1 MNDVMVSDGVALR
14 SVPYFRAFL
23 RSCGRSSDREG
34 RKLHAVLLRNGLL
47 SNVTGPSSSSSSS
60 SICSALFHM
69 YAACGSPAT
78 ALRAFRYILGP
89 QRSASDWTALL
100 SCHTRHGLH
109 AEALRLF
116 RTMEMED
123 RVPGDEVTVV
133 CVLGACARLGDP
145 AAGAAVHLRVIKRG
159 LPLVAAVCN
168 AAMDMYVKSG
178 RMEDA
183 RQLFGEMAAPTVV
196 SWTVILSGA
205 LRWEGLDTARQV
217 FDLMGE
223 KNEVTFTVMSA
234 GYVEAGLP
242 REALAVVAQMVFFS
256 HHGSGPMSL
265 NHVSLCSL
273 FSACSQAGDLAVGRW
288 LHAYSTKTALTAGAD
303 EGDHRLHSVMVATA
317 LVDMYAKCGSI
328 HTARLLFDKM
338 PHRNIVAWNA
348 MLSGLAM
355 HGLAEEVLLL
365 FSQMAEDGVRPDEIT
380 LVTVLSACSRAGLV
394 EEGRR
399 VFRSAAPAA
408 ARKVEHYACM
418 VDLLGRAGLLE
429 EAADLVRSMPV
440 PPNEVV
446 LGSLLASCSL
456 HGRADL
462 GRRLMEQLVEMDPAN
477 TQYHVLLSNT
487 YASSGRQ
494 AAAEALREAL
504 RRRGVRKV
512 PGMSFIAVHGEVHRF
527 RAGDRSHPRAAEVYA
542 MADEVAVRLRA
553 AGYEP
558 GAAGKVWRVM
568 DAYLGEEEEEEE
580 RENAL
585 FSHSERLAIAFGL
598 ISTRPGAPLL
608 VFKNIRI
615 CRDCHSAVKLVSRI
629 FGRQI
634 TVRDRNR
641 FHCFKQ
647 GECSC
652 SDYW

>member
-1 MNDVMVSDGVALR
+1 MVSDEVVLW
-14 SVPYFRAFL
+14 SVPYFRALL
-23 RSCGRSSDREG
+23 RSCGRSSAREG

-47 SNVTGPSSSSSSS
+47 
-60 SICSALFHM
+60 ALFHM
-69 YAACGSPAT
+69 YAACGSPTT
-78 ALRAFRYILGP
+78 ALRAFRCIPAP

-100 SCHTRHGLH
+100 SCNTRHGLH

-123 RVPGDEVTVV
+123 RVPGDEVTIV

-145 AAGAAVHLRVIKRG
+145 AAGSAVHLRFIKRG
-159 LPLVAAVCN
+159 LALVAIVCN
-168 AAMDMYVKSG
+168 AAMDMYVKCG
-178 RMEDA
+178 RMGDA

-205 LRWEGLDTARQV
+205 LRWEGLDTAREV
-217 FDLMGE
+217 FDLMEE
-223 KNEVTFTVMSA
+223 KNEVTFTVMAA
-234 GYVEAGLP
+234 GSGRRCPDDLLLP
-242 REALAVVAQMVFFS
+242 
-256 HHGSGPMSL
+256 HGSGPVSL

-273 FSACSQAGDLAVGRW
+273 FSACSQAGDLAIGRW
-288 LHAYSTKTALTAGAD
+288 LHAYSTKTALTAGAG
-303 EGDHRLHSVMVATA
+303 EGNRRLHSVMVSTA

-328 HTARLLFDKM
+328 RTARLLFEKM
-338 PHRNIVAWNA
+338 PQRNIVAWNA

-355 HGLAEEVLLL
+355 HGLAEDL
-365 FSQMAEDGVRPDEIT
+365 SSYEIT

-399 VFRSAAPAA
+399 FFRTAAPAA

-429 EAADLVRSMPV
+429 EAADLV
-440 PPNEVV
+440 V
-446 LGSLLASCSL
+446 LGSLLASCGL

-462 GRRLMEQLVEMDPAN
+462 GRRLMEQLGEMDPAN

-504 RRRGVRKV
+504 RQRGVRKV
-512 PGMSFIAVHGEVHRF
+512 PGMSFIAVHGEVHWF
-527 RAGDRSHPRAAEVYA
+527 RVGDRSHPRTAEVYA

-558 GAAGKVWRVM
+558 GAAGKVWRIM
-568 DAYLGEEEEEEE
+568 DG
-580 RENAL
+580 
-585 FSHSERLAIAFGL
+585 ERLAIAFGL

-615 CRDCHSAVKLVSRI
+615 CCDCHSAVKLVSRI
-629 FGRQI
+629 YGREI